1 MKITRSLIVLVA
13 LAVAVFSANAS
24 DAMMKMSKRHCA
36 LSAPAS
42 SHADT
47 GHAGHAAHGAG
58 HAMAKS
64 GPGDLAQVVAEI
76 KRAPSGIC
84 TMLCET
90 KKPCDMKKTHGSMG
104 MGGCCLRSCAPSPG
118 GDNGAISIISFHYI
132 QDAAWA
138 PVIPAS
144 FGALE
149 DRVPAAPS
157 RSDRPSDRPPR
168 A

>member
-1 MKITRSLIVLVA
+1 MKTTRSVIVLVA
-13 LAVAVFSANAS
+13 LALAVFSANAS
-24 DAMMKMSKRHCA
+24 DAMVKMSKRHCA
-36 LSAPAS
+36 LSAPAV
-42 SHADT
+42 SHAD
-47 GHAGHAAHGAG
+47 HAAHGAG

-64 GPGDLAQVVAEI
+64 GPRDLAQVVAEI

-118 GDNGAISIISFHYI
+118 GDNGAISLITFHYI
-132 QDAAWA
+132 QHAAWA

-144 FGALE
+144 FGAPE
-149 DRVPAAPS
+149 DRASVAPT
-157 RSDRPSDRPPR
+157 RSDRPSDRPPQ